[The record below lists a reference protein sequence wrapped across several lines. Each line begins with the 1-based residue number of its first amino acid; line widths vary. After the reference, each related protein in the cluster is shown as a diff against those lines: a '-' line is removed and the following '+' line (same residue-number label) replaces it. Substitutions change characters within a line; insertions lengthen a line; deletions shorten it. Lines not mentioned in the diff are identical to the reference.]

1 MINKSTRESF
11 LSLHHGVP
19 ERADIKGATDDQGNQ
34 TELKTLAFCTLRLTT
49 QLVNTSGEGEHQK
62 RFLHFSRGSAFTS
75 RTVFPP
81 LLAAG
86 ALDKLVALAQVGKKT

>member
-11 LSLHHGVP
+11 PSLHHGVP

-49 QLVNTSGEGEHQK
+49 PLVNTSGEGEHQK
-62 RFLHFSRGSAFTS
+62 RFSHFSRGSAFTS
-75 RTVFPP
+75 GTAEDGIPSFI
-81 LLAAG
+81 G
-86 ALDKLVALAQVGKKT
+86 SWGFG